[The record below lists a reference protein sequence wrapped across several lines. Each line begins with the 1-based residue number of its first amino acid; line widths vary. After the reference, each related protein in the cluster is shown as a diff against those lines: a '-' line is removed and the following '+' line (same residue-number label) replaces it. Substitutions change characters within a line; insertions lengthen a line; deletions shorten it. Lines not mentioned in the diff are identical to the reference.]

1 MKHGRAGYRKSF
13 LPHSNQWLHC
23 FVPFFLAFTSKYL
36 QLLFDG
42 EMTAASRVH
51 QHTLPENVRGVSP
64 LQGIA
69 LWNCIII
76 HWFFGQSSCY
86 QQDHE
91 PASKYT

>member
-1 MKHGRAGYRKSF
+1 MAGLDTENLFCRIQINGCIVSC
-13 LPHSNQWLHC
+13 H
-23 FVPFFLAFTSKYL
+23 FFLAFTSKYL

-64 LQGIA
+64 RQGIA

-76 HWFFGQSSCY
+76 HWFFGQSSWY